1 MIETAPPRFSR
12 CTMRRSQVLFESAG
26 ASTAGVFQLG
36 GSSSAIHIPPP
47 AYPPGA
53 ALFEQQRAAGIGLLQ
68 PTGTDNEPL
77 LAASTAHRVWPA
89 GTLLAAALHDGTIN
103 CKGLNV
109 LELGAGCGLPGLSA
123 WRAGAAVCCLTDLGE
138 NLPRLREIVAQNGA
152 PSIVRVETLDWTKAL
167 PDSIATTRWDL
178 LIGADCVFWPSLF
191 DPLLTV
197 LEALVQH
204 SGPRIILS
212 TVDRLGRGVEF
223 DERARAR
230 GWEVSELPTPTSS
243 LRVESDGA
251 AQEPPP
257 RLIEMK
263 RAVG

>member
-1 MIETAPPRFSR
+1 MHD
-12 CTMRRSQVLFESAG
+12 LFESAG

-36 GSSSAIHIPPP
+36 GSSTSIHIPPP

-152 PSIVRVETLDWTKAL
+152 PSIVRVETLNWTKPL
-167 PDSIATTRWDL
+167 PDCVATTRWDL
-178 LIGADCVFWPSLF
+178 IVGADCVFWPSLF

-212 TVDRLGRGVEF
+212 TVDRLGRGLAF

-230 GWEVSELPTPTSS
+230 GWEVSELPTTYS
-243 LRVESDGA
+243 LQQERFESDRA